1 MLDRKLTTSPWRLS
15 GSVYGALLNHW
26 PELAAL
32 GDAVHQA
39 PYKAPPQAPVLSV
52 MPRHMLAGD
61 GDVLCVPAGAA
72 GLHVGAALGI
82 VIGRVACRVPVQHAL
97 DFVAGYVLMGEVTLP
112 LTSHYRPALR
122 LRARDGFCPL
132 SHHIVPAHEVA
143 DPDTLTVRVTIDG
156 QTAQSSS
163 TGQRVRGV
171 AQLLAH
177 VTEFMTLQTGDVLS
191 LGRGHGAPLVRAGQH
206 VGLHIDGLGSLHH
219 RVVAQEVLL

>member
-1 MLDRKLTTSPWRLS
+1 MLVRKLTTSPWRLS
-15 GSVYGALLNHW
+15 GSVYGALLNHR

-82 VIGRVACRVPVQHAL
+82 IIGGVACRVPVQHAL

-132 SHHIVPAHEVA
+132 SHKIVPVHDVA
-143 DPDTLTVRVTIDG
+143 EPDALAVRITIDG
-156 QTAQSSS
+156 HTVQTGSA
-163 TGQRVRGV
+163 GDRVRGV
-171 AQLLAH
+171 AQLLAD
-177 VTEFMTLQTGDVLS
+177 VTEFMSLQAGDVLS
-191 LGRGHGAPLVRAGQH
+191 LGRCHGAPLVHAGQR
-206 VGLHIDGLGSLHH
+206 VGLHIQGLGSLHH
-219 RVVAQEVLL
+219 RVVAEEAPP